1 MTTRISVDSANLSA
15 LRAEFRA
22 AQEAERK
29 PRTPEAEA
37 LLALAKQH
45 GGNVDDMAQAQ
56 GVSRSTIYR
65 RLRCEGLTRKVH
77 NMRESFR
84 MLARIDESI
93 KGVYEATHARTEAAD
108 LELIIP
114 VWPWSMPS
122 GNLAA
127 PS

>member
-1 MTTRISVDSANLSA
+1 MTIRIAVDSTNLSA
-15 LRAEFRA
+15 LRAEFLA

-29 PRTPEAEA
+29 PRTPEATA
-37 LLALAKQH
+37 WLALAKQH

-65 RLRCEGLTRKVH
+65 RLRAEGLTRKVH

-84 MLARIDESI
+84 MIARIDGAI
-93 KGVYEATHARTEAAD
+93 GRVHGATRARTESAY
-108 LELIIP
+108 LELIVP
-114 VWPWSMPS
+114 AWPMPFDS
-122 GNLAA
+122 SAA